1 MGSPLG
7 PVLPGIFM
15 VNVKRSLVPKVN
27 VYLYFCWR
35 YVDDMIKF
43 VKAGSVEYLLSVL
56 KNFHPK
62 IKFSYEIEVESN
74 LAFVY
79 TLFHLDGYD
88 VYLSWYSFS
97 PRKWKRGTFKLL
109 AQRAFIIV
117 VIERKIKQFRSCFCY
132 EKQLSHIGCWENS
145 KGKKKKR

>member
-1 MGSPLG
+1 MKSLLG
-7 PVLPGIFM
+7 AVLPAIFTM
-15 VNVKRSLVPKVN
+15 NLERPLVPKVN
-27 VYLYFCWR
+27 VYLNFWRR

-97 PRKWKRGTFKLL
+97 PRK
-109 AQRAFIIV
+109 
-117 VIERKIKQFRSCFCY
+117 
-132 EKQLSHIGCWENS
+132 
-145 KGKKKKR
+145 